1 MLKVGVIGCGKM
13 ADNHFYQIKNIPICR
28 LAGVC
33 DSERLMAR
41 QAAVRSGINT
51 YYDDVDV
58 FLDAVRPDVV
68 HITTPPQSHYE
79 LAMKCIERGVHIYVE
94 KPFAMDFQET
104 DEVLRAASLKGLK
117 VTVGHNAQFSPAMI
131 HMRNKVGCGYLGGKP
146 IHLESYYCYNIEN
159 KQYAQALLGDG
170 DHWVRRL
177 PGALI
182 QNTISHGIAK
192 IAEFLDTDD
201 PDVNV
206 LSYVSP
212 TMRSI
217 GEKTIAD
224 ELRVMIYDRTNMSA
238 FLTFS
243 TQIRPAAL
251 HQFRIYGPQNG
262 IFVDHNTQTVQGI
275 ENKSYKS
282 YLNYL
287 APQLKASRQYL
298 SIAVQNLK
306 ALLAR
311 RLRTDFGMYYLV
323 RQFYKSIINGG
334 EPPISYRQIRL
345 TYLIMD
351 RIIEEMSNAQ
361 SGGNVTE
368 SLQATA

>member
-1 MLKVGVIGCGKM
+1 MLKVGVVGCGKM
-13 ADNHFYQIKNIPICR
+13 ADNHFYQINKIPTCR
-28 LAGVC
+28 LVGVC
-33 DSERLMAR
+33 DSELLMAR
-41 QAAVRSGINT
+41 QAAVRAGINA

-58 FLDAVRPDVV
+58 FLDSIRPDVV

-79 LAMKCIERGVHIYVE
+79 LAMKCVDRGIHIYVE

-104 DEVLRAASLKGLK
+104 DKVLRAASMKGLK

-131 HMRNKVGCGYLGGKP
+131 QMRKMVSSGYLGGRP

-159 KQYAQALLGDG
+159 KQYAKALLGDSN
-170 DHWVRRL
+170 HWVRRL

-192 IAEFLDTDD
+192 IVEFLNTDN
-201 PDVNV
+201 PEVNV
-206 LSYVSP
+206 LFYVSP
-212 TMRSI
+212 TMKSI

-224 ELRVMIYDRTNMSA
+224 ELRVMIHDRANMSA
-238 FLTFS
+238 FMTFS

-262 IFVDHNTQTVQGI
+262 IFVDHNTQTIQGI
-275 ENKSYKS
+275 DNVSYKS

-287 APQLKASRQYL
+287 APQLKTSCQYF
-298 SIAVQNLK
+298 SSAVRNLK
-306 ALLAR
+306 ALFAR

-323 RQFYKSIINGG
+323 RQFYTSIIDDGK
-334 EPPISYRQIRL
+334 PPISYRQIRL

-351 RIIEEMSNAQ
+351 RILKEMTNDQ
-361 SGGNVTE
+361 SGVNVKE
-368 SLQATA
+368 SFQATA

>member
-13 ADNHFYQIKNIPICR
+13 ADNHFYQIKKIPTCR

-41 QAAVRSGINT
+41 QAAVRAGIDA
-51 YYDDVDV
+51 YYDDVDI

-79 LAMKCIERGVHIYVE
+79 LAMKCISRGIHLYVE
-94 KPFAMDFQET
+94 KPFAIDFRVT
-104 DEVLRAASLKGLK
+104 DEILRAASLKGLK
-117 VTVGHNAQFSPAMI
+117 VTVGHNAQFSPAMN
-131 HMRNKVGCGYLGGKP
+131 HMRKKVAGGFLGGKP
-146 IHLESYYCYNIEN
+146 IHMESYYCYNIEN
-159 KQYAQALLGDG
+159 KRYAQSLLGDNN
-170 DHWVRRL
+170 HWVRRL
-177 PGALI
+177 PGTLV

-192 IAEFLDTDD
+192 IAEFLDTED
-201 PDVNV
+201 PDVKV

-212 TMRSI
+212 TLKSI
-217 GEKTIAD
+217 GENKIVD
-224 ELRVMIYDRTNMSA
+224 ELRVMIHDRVNMSA

-251 HQFRIYGPQNG
+251 HQFRIYGPHNG
-262 IFVDHNTQTVQGI
+262 IFVDHNTQTVQEI
-275 ENKSYKS
+275 DNESYKS

-287 APQLKASRQYL
+287 VPQLKTARQYL
-298 SIAVQNLK
+298 SIAIRNLN

-311 RLRTDFGMYYLV
+311 RLRNDFGMHYLV
-323 RQFYKSIINGG
+323 RQFYASIIDGS

-351 RIIEEMSNAQ
+351 RIIEEMADDQ
-361 SGGNVTE
+361 SAGNVPE
-368 SLQATA
+368 SLQATG